1 MRGEPVADS
10 RADRSV
16 VPLLWV
22 WVALVVYASLY
33 PFAGWRVPVSA
44 PAAEWLVLPWPRRWT
59 AFDAVS
65 NLLGYLPLGALG
77 FIVGRQHGRAF
88 AWSMAAAVTGGALL
102 SLAMEELQN
111 FLPQRVPSRMD
122 WALNIAGT
130 ALGALVAAAL
140 LATGAAARWHAVR
153 DRWFVER
160 SGGAVTLLLLWPV
173 GLLYP
178 PPLPLG
184 MGHVIAELPRMA
196 AAVLADT
203 SWAAWLDDR
212 TAAAAP
218 VAPLS
223 GGEEV
228 LAIALGLLAPCLVA
242 YSVARRGWRRGVL
255 AGGAIALG
263 FGATTLATA
272 LNFGPEHAFSWRTA
286 AVWPAFVLGIT
297 LAALLALLPRRAAA
311 GVGLVALTALVAL
324 VARAPAD
331 PYYAHS
337 LHEWAQGRF
346 IRFHGVAQWVGWF
359 WPYAAM
365 LYLLVRLGA
374 RDRDATT

>member
-1 MRGEPVADS
+1 MRGEQGADS

-22 WVALVVYASLY
+22 WFALVVYASLY
-33 PFAGWRVPVSA
+33 PFAGWRIPVSA
-44 PAAEWLVLPWPRRWT
+44 SAAEWLVLPWPRRWT

-65 NLLGYLPLGALG
+65 NLLGYLPLGTLG
-77 FIVGRQHGRAF
+77 FIVARQHGRAF
-88 AWSMAAAVTGGALL
+88 AGSMAAAVAGGALL

-130 ALGALVAAAL
+130 ALGALVA
-140 LATGAAARWHAVR
+140 
-153 DRWFVER
+153 
-160 SGGAVTLLLLWPV
+160 
-173 GLLYP
+173 
-178 PPLPLG
+178 
-184 MGHVIAELPRMA
+184 
-196 AAVLADT
+196 
-203 SWAAWLDDR
+203 
-212 TAAAAP
+212 
-218 VAPLS
+218 
-223 GGEEV
+223 
-228 LAIALGLLAPCLVA
+228 
-242 YSVARRGWRRGVL
+242 
-255 AGGAIALG
+255 
-263 FGATTLATA
+263 
-272 LNFGPEHAFSWRTA
+272 
-286 AVWPAFVLGIT
+286 
-297 LAALLALLPRRAAA
+297 AALLALLPRRAAA

-374 RDRDATT
+374 RDRDAAT